1 MWGEKY
7 EKRFEGFDSAFRKE
21 YPVKTYRIKK
31 SGENLEEILEKFIKP
46 IILYTLERFKDKKG
60 SWVSV
65 NGTRIKEYSKEQL
78 KEMYKESEIIILEYL
93 IHLGVGVNLFITKTF
108 NKSTIFIEDEFLDN
122 LEINY
127 QTYFN
132 FSKKSD
138 YDFFEKVY
146 EPEINSYYKKPS
158 KMYFKKIS
166 FENLDTIFE
175 NRELEIFVE
184 DWRYPLEVE
193 REIEVK
199 INDKLVYYHNKEAKI
214 KYKDN
219 ILNFIKEKLKENN
232 KVDITVK
239 TKKINKKM
247 SFKIGDYLLFFDRI
261 ICRFIPSEVF
271 EDLFEMN
278 N

>member
-7 EKRFEGFDSAFRKE
+7 EKRFEGFDSAFRKA

-132 FSKKSD
+132 FSKKS
-138 YDFFEKVY
+138 
-146 EPEINSYYKKPS
+146 SQS
-158 KMYFKKIS
+158 
-166 FENLDTIFE
+166 
-175 NRELEIFVE
+175 
-184 DWRYPLEVE
+184 
-193 REIEVK
+193 
-199 INDKLVYYHNKEAKI
+199 
-214 KYKDN
+214 
-219 ILNFIKEKLKENN
+219 
-232 KVDITVK
+232 
-239 TKKINKKM
+239 
-247 SFKIGDYLLFFDRI
+247 
-261 ICRFIPSEVF
+261 
-271 EDLFEMN
+271 
-278 N
+278 